1 MSLYDIDIKELTDNV
16 VISSDNEVS
25 GSGIF
30 DTLMVTVSKHIE
42 AQYREGRILG
52 TEYSNVYLGALQAV
66 LDLST
71 KILLEKDLIAKQAEE
86 IDSRINV
93 NNKQIEKLTSDIV
106 IAEEQSAKDLLLK
119 DKQTEKLTSDIAND
133 LARTNAEVALKGSQK
148 ALTDQQLLT
157 EIQNTA
163 QVTAQT
169 SLITAQTIKIN
180 SDMTIAEEQSE
191 KDLLLKDAQISKL
204 ATEGANDTQR
214 TANDTARTTAEA
226 SLKGSQK
233 ALADQQLL
241 TEIQT
246 TAQVTAQTGLITA
259 QTELATAQTSK
270 VASDEVIA
278 EEQSAK
284 DLLLKDAQISKLASE
299 ETNDTQ
305 RTANDTSRTTADVSL
320 KGSQKTLV
328 DQQKLTEVQNT
339 LLVTE
344 QKNKVVSDIII
355 AEEQSAKDL
364 LIKDGQIGKVD
375 YEISNLLPAQ
385 KELIMGQTTNE
396 GKKGNLIDYQRHGLK
411 VDATYKNVKSLLDT
425 WTIYYSITPGDTN
438 LLNAIKKPSLDSTVS
453 SLSTAISQFP
463 SV

>member
-1 MSLYDIDIKELTDNV
+1 MSLYNIDIKELTDNV
-16 VISSDNEVS
+16 VISNDNEVS

-86 IDSRINV
+86 VDSRIAV

-233 ALADQQLL
+233 ALTDQQLL
-241 TEIQT
+241 TEVQNT
-246 TAQVTAQTGLITA
+246 SQVTEQTSLITA
-259 QTELATAQTSK
+259 QTAK
-270 VASDEVIA
+270 VNSDKTIA
-278 EEQSAK
+278 EA
-284 DLLLKDAQISKLASE
+284 
-299 ETNDTQ
+299 
-305 RTANDTSRTTADVSL
+305 
-320 KGSQKTLV
+320 
-328 DQQKLTEVQNT
+328 
-339 LLVTE
+339 
-344 QKNKVVSDIII
+344 
-355 AEEQSAKDL
+355 QSAKDL
-364 LIKDGQIGKVD
+364 LIKDGQIDKVN
-375 YEISNLLPAQ
+375 YEVSDLLPTQ
-385 KELIMGQTTNE
+385 KDFIAAQTTNE
-396 GKKGNLIDYQRHGLK
+396 GKKGKLIDYQRHGFK
-411 VDATYKNVKSLLDT
+411 VDATHKRVKSLLDT
-425 WTIYYSITPGDTN
+425 WSIYYSITPDAVN
-438 LLNAIKKPSLDSTVS
+438 LLESIKKTSLDNTIGTLTSVINEFPTV
-453 SLSTAISQFP
+453 
-463 SV
+463 

>member
-1 MSLYDIDIKELTDNV
+1 
-16 VISSDNEVS
+16 
-25 GSGIF
+25 
-30 DTLMVTVSKHIE
+30 MVTVSKHIE

-52 TEYSNVYLGALQAV
+52 TEYSTVYLGALQAV

-86 IDSRINV
+86 VDSRITV
-93 NNKQIEKLTSDIV
+93 NNKQIEKLTSDI
-106 IAEEQSAKDLLLK
+106 
-119 DKQTEKLTSDIAND
+119 
-133 LARTNAEVALKGSQK
+133 
-148 ALTDQQLLT
+148 
-157 EIQNTA
+157 
-163 QVTAQT
+163 
-169 SLITAQTIKIN
+169 
-180 SDMTIAEEQSE
+180 
-191 KDLLLKDAQISKL
+191 
-204 ATEGANDTQR
+204 
-214 TANDTARTTAEA
+214 ANDTARTNADV
-226 SLKGSQK
+226 SLKTSQK

-320 KGSQKTLV
+320 KDSQKTLV

-344 QKNKVVSDIII
+344 QKNKIVSDVTI
-355 AEEQSAKDL
+355 AEAQSAKDL

-375 YEISNLLPAQ
+375 YEISNLLPTQ
-385 KELIMGQTTNE
+385 KDFIAAQTTNE
-396 GKKGNLIDYQRHGLK
+396 GKKGKLIDYQRHGFK
-411 VDATYKNVKSLLDT
+411 VDATHKRVKSLLDT
-425 WTIYYSITPGDTN
+425 WSIYYSITPDAVN
-438 LLNAIKKPSLDSTVS
+438 LLESIKKTSLDNTIGTLTSVINEFPTV
-453 SLSTAISQFP
+453 
-463 SV
+463 

>member
-1 MSLYDIDIKELTDNV
+1 MGLYDIDIKELTDSV

-86 IDSRINV
+86 IDSRISV
-93 NNKQIEKLTSDIV
+93 NSKQI
-106 IAEEQSAKDLLLK
+106 
-119 DKQTEKLTSDIAND
+119 EKLTSDIAND
-133 LARTNAEVALKGSQK
+133 LARTTSEVSLKDSQK

-157 EIQNTA
+157 EVQNTT

-169 SLITAQTIKIN
+169 DLITAQTTKVN
-180 SDMTIAEEQSE
+180 SDKT
-191 KDLLLKDAQISKL
+191 
-204 ATEGANDTQR
+204 
-214 TANDTARTTAEA
+214 
-226 SLKGSQK
+226 
-233 ALADQQLL
+233 
-241 TEIQT
+241 
-246 TAQVTAQTGLITA
+246 
-259 QTELATAQTSK
+259 
-270 VASDEVIA
+270 IA

-284 DLLLKDAQISKLASE
+284 DLSLKEAQISKLASE

-320 KGSQKTLV
+320 KDSQKTLV

-344 QKNKVVSDIII
+344 QKNKIVSDVTI
-355 AEEQSAKDL
+355 AEAQSAKDL
-364 LIKDGQIGKVD
+364 LIKDGQISKVD

-385 KELIMGQTTNE
+385 KELIVGQTTNE

-411 VDATYKNVKSLLDT
+411 VDAMYKNVKTLLDT
-425 WTIYYSITPGDTN
+425 WSIYYSITPDSLN
-438 LLNAIKKPSLDSTVS
+438 LLQNLEKDNMDNTVNT
-453 SLSTAISQFP
+453 LATAINQFP
-463 SV
+463 AIEEG

>member
-1 MSLYDIDIKELTDNV
+1 MGLYDIDIKELTDNV
-16 VISSDNEVS
+16 VISNDNEVS

-93 NNKQIEKLTSDIV
+93 NSKQIEKLDSDIV

-119 DKQTEKLTSDIAND
+119 DKQTEKITSDI
-133 LARTNAEVALKGSQK
+133 
-148 ALTDQQLLT
+148 
-157 EIQNTA
+157 
-163 QVTAQT
+163 
-169 SLITAQTIKIN
+169 
-180 SDMTIAEEQSE
+180 
-191 KDLLLKDAQISKL
+191 
-204 ATEGANDTQR
+204 
-214 TANDTARTTAEA
+214 ANDTARTTAEA
-226 SLKGSQK
+226 SLKDSQK
-233 ALADQQLL
+233 ALTDQQLL
-241 TEIQT
+241 TEVQNT
-246 TAQVTAQTGLITA
+246 TQVTAQTDLITA
-259 QTELATAQTSK
+259 QTTK
-270 VASDEVIA
+270 VNSDKTIA

-284 DLLLKDAQISKLASE
+284 DLSLKEAQISKLASE

-320 KGSQKTLV
+320 KDSQKTLV

-344 QKNKVVSDIII
+344 QKNKIVSDVTI
-355 AEEQSAKDL
+355 AEAQSAKDL

-385 KELIMGQTTNE
+385 KDLITAQTTNE
-396 GKKGNLIDYQRHGLK
+396 NKKGNLIDYQRHGFK

-425 WTIYYSITPGDTN
+425 WTIYYSITPGTEN
-438 LLNAIKKPSLDSTVS
+438 ILESIKKPTLDNTVGT
-453 SLSTAISQFP
+453 LTNVINQFP
-463 SV
+463 PV